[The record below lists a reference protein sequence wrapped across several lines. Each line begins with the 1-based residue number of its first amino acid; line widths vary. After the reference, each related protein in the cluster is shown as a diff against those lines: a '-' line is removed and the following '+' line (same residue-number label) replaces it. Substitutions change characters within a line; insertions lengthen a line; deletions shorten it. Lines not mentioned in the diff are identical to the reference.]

1 MQQNAWASLSIQLA
15 NATEQLGAS
24 SVAVLAGEDG
34 AFVSSGVAWRDGGI
48 VVTTAHSLKKTA
60 QLAVLLPDGR
70 TVPATLKGKVRGFDL
85 AILTVSETLPLPTFG
100 DPASARPGQLMLVA
114 GRSLDTGVNA
124 TIGAI
129 SAVSGPW
136 QTWTGGHM
144 QRFIRLDV
152 ALFAGVDGGAV
163 VDSSGAVIGLATS
176 ALSRIAG
183 VVIPRE
189 TVDAAID
196 SVLAGKG
203 GEPAFLGVGL
213 HEIDYQGG
221 RTPIVLSVDPQGAAA
236 AGGVFIGDLITSL
249 DGKAVGG
256 IRDLWALLND
266 PAIVGR
272 PVAVGLVRGG
282 EAATATVTLGT
293 RSGK

>member
-1 MQQNAWASLSIQLA
+1 MEHNSWATLSTQLA
-15 NATEQLGAS
+15 NATEKVGAS
-24 SVAVLAGEDG
+24 AVAVLSSDG
-34 AFVSSGVAWRDGGI
+34 TFLSSALAWRDGGI
-48 VVTTAHSLKKTA
+48 FVTTAHSLKKA
-60 QLAVLLPDGR
+60 SNLAVLLPDGR
-70 TVPATLKGKVRGFDL
+70 RASATLKGKVRGFDL
-85 AILTVSETLPLPTFG
+85 AVLHVDESLPLPAFG
-100 DPASARPGQLMLVA
+100 DPGLARPGNLMLVT

-136 QTWTGGHM
+136 QTWTGGNM
-144 QRFIRLDV
+144 PRFIRLDV

-163 VDSSGAVIGLATS
+163 VDSSGAVIGIATS

-183 VVIPRE
+183 VVIPKE

-213 HEIDYQGG
+213 HEIEYDG
-221 RTPIVLSVDPQGAAA
+221 RPTPIVLSVDPKGAAA
-236 AGGVFIGDLITSL
+236 ASAAIFVGDLITSL
-249 DGKAVGG
+249 DGKPITG
-256 IRDLWALLND
+256 IRGLWSILND

-272 PVAVGLVRGG
+272 PVEVGLIRGG
-282 EAATATVTLGT
+282 EPAKAQVTLSV
-293 RSGK
+293 RSHE

>member
-1 MQQNAWASLSIQLA
+1 MEHNAWAVLSTQLA
-15 NATEQLGAS
+15 NATEDVGAS
-24 SVAVLAGEDG
+24 SVAVLTGDDG
-34 AFVSSGVAWRDGGI
+34 AFVSSGLAWREGGVI
-48 VVTTAHSLKKTA
+48 VTTAHSLKKA
-60 QLAVLLPDGR
+60 GELSVLLPDGR

-85 AILTVSETLPLPTFG
+85 AILTISESLPLPRLG
-100 DPASARPGQLMLVA
+100 DPGLAKPGQLMLVA

-124 TIGAI
+124 TVGAI

-136 QTWTGGHM
+136 QTWTGGNM

-221 RTPIVLSVDPQGAAA
+221 RSPIVLSVDPKGAAA
-236 AGGVFIGDLITSL
+236 SGGIFVGDLITSL
-249 DGKAVGG
+249 DGKPVGG

-266 PAIVGR
+266 SSIVGR
-272 PVAVGLVRGG
+272 PVEVGLVRGG
-282 EAATATVTLGT
+282 EPVKVTVTLQA
-293 RSGK
+293 RSRE